1 MAQTSVGTLK
11 YRMSTSARP
20 LWLMPF
26 WILCYTGV
34 DGGQKPRIFGEYPV
48 PSGAA
53 PAKTKGGPP

>member
-1 MAQTSVGTLK
+1 
-11 YRMSTSARP
+11 MSGCRHIHREIRKLPTIDGYSKHLLAD
-20 LWLMPF
+20 
-26 WILCYTGV
+26 GV